1 MNFVKILQRHVFFQL
16 SAAVVGSLALF
27 IFVLV
32 TGNVFRQVLGELV
45 NGRISFGLLCEICFL
60 ISMSV
65 VPYAMP
71 LGMLTGVLLVLG
83 KMSSTNEILAMKAA
97 GLNLWR
103 IVAPIF
109 FVVLIGV
116 GVSAYINCCWAPTAT
131 NQYKQILKN
140 VFRESPTK
148 LIVPRELF
156 NQFPGFTIYA
166 ESRSGDTLK
175 NFWIWEL
182 KNGVPARTTHAE
194 EATIRYVEAKT
205 DDGEDCLE
213 IVLKNAV
220 VEERDKS
227 TPHKVTGTQ
236 FRYSSVQEAP
246 VKISLGKILSQDI
259 VSGPRRKL
267 RWYTLAEL
275 LELRKT
281 GWKLDYATEP
291 DREKVRAE
299 QIAIQLQ
306 IQNYLTAAVACF
318 SLALLAIP
326 LGIRISRSETFVNIG
341 VALALALTF
350 YLLTTFVSWI
360 EDPDWRPDILVWTP
374 NILFQIAGFVL
385 LRRAAKN

>member
-1 MNFVKILQRHVFFQL
+1 MFFQL
-16 SAAVVGSLALF
+16 ATAVAGSLLLF

-32 TGNVFRQVLGELV
+32 TGNVFRQVFGELT
-45 NGRISFGLLCEICFL
+45 NGRISLSMLVEICFL

-103 IVAPIF
+103 IVSPVF
-109 FVVLIGV
+109 LVVLIGV
-116 GVSAYINCCWAPTAT
+116 AFSAYINCFWAPQAT

-140 VFRESPTK
+140 TFRESPTN
-148 LIVPRELF
+148 LIVPREIF
-156 NQFPGFTIYA
+156 DDFPGFTIYA
-166 ESRSGDTLK
+166 DAREGDTLK

-182 KNGVPARTTHAE
+182 KNGVPARTTHAS
-194 EATIRYVEAKT
+194 EATIRYVEAT
-205 DDGEDCLE
+205 HEGEEDALA
-213 IVLKNAV
+213 IILKDAV
-220 VEERDKS
+220 VEERDRDN
-227 TPHKVTGTQ
+227 PGKVAGTQ

-246 VKISLGKILSQDI
+246 IKISLGKILSQDI

-267 RWYTLAEL
+267 RWYTLPEL
-275 LELRKT
+275 MELRKT
-281 GWKLDYATEP
+281 GWKLDYKTAPAE
-291 DREKVRAE
+291 EVRKE

-306 IQNYLTAAVACF
+306 IQNYLTSAVACF

-326 LGIRISRSETFVNIG
+326 LSIRISRSETFVNIG
-341 VALALALTF
+341 IALALALTF

-360 EDPDWRPDILVWTP
+360 ENPAWRPDILVWLP
-374 NILFQIAGFVL
+374 NVLFQIAGFIL